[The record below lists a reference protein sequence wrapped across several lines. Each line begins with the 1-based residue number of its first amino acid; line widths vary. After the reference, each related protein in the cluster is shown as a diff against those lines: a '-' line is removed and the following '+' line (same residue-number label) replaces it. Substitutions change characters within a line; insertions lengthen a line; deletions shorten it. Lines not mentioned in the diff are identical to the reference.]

1 MARNLQLNP
10 WSLEPLARILIV
22 DDDKLIRWSLREL
35 LSQEGHQVETLA
47 SAEAALGKVQSEL
60 FDLVIAD
67 LEINDQDGVEML
79 KKIRGVQPGAKM
91 IVLSAHSRNKVE
103 SLLEDFP
110 VGSIVEKPFRGEQIK
125 AIAKKVLGSAN

>member
-1 MARNLQLNP
+1 LARNLHLYQ
-10 WSLEPLARILIV
+10 WSLKPLARILIV

-79 KKIRGVQPGAKM
+79 KKIRNVQPGAKM

-110 VGSIVEKPFRGEQIK
+110 VGSIVEKPFRGEEIK
-125 AIAKKVLGSAN
+125 AIAKRVLDSAN